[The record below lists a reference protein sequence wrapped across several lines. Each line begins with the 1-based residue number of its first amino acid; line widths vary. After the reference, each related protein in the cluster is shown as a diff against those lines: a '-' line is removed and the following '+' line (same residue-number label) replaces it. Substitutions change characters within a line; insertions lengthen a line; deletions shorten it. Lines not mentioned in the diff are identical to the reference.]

1 MAELTINFTVTGG
14 GAGQNTVQES
24 GGNREQQRENA
35 KEIVKASIAL
45 DTAKRFGRQ
54 IFDGYVSSIG
64 ERTGNY
70 VQQAQIQRGVGL
82 ATKAVSIASA
92 FVVNPFLG
100 AVAVVGE
107 GISMAFEEAQRR
119 RDVMWSNRE
128 AEQLRRRAGF
138 TANYNR

>member
-14 GAGQNTVQES
+14 GAGQGTVQES

-82 ATKAVSIASA
+82 ATKTVSIVSA

-100 AVAVVGE
+100 AGAVIGE
-107 GISMAFEEAQRR
+107 SISMAFEEAQRR
-119 RDVMWSNRE
+119 RDIMWSNRE